1 MKKGQV
7 QSGESITVVI
17 IVMILLIIGLVY
29 LSNFRDAQSRDLLED
44 EQELDLL
51 STNLRVVNMEE
62 FRCTTDVSTFSDKC
76 FDLLKVQAFNQTLK
90 DHQYYRQRIDR
101 ANLTLVIYDDL
112 NTTLNK
118 KRINFYDNL
127 DENVTTQ
134 STFYPI
140 NVFDPLTGSKNFAVL
155 EVMVQ

>member
-44 EQELDLL
+44 EEELDLL
-51 STNLRVVNMEE
+51 ATSLRVVNMEE
-62 FRCTTDVSTFSDKC
+62 FRCTSEVSTFSDKC
-76 FDLLKVQAFNQTLK
+76 FDRLKVLGFKNTLE
-90 DHQYYRQRIDR
+90 DEEYYRQRIGR

-112 NTTLNK
+112 NTTLK
-118 KRINFYDNL
+118 KESLNFYDNL
-127 DENVTTQ
+127 ERNVTTQ

-140 NVFDPLTGSKNFAVL
+140 NVFDPLTGSKHFAVL